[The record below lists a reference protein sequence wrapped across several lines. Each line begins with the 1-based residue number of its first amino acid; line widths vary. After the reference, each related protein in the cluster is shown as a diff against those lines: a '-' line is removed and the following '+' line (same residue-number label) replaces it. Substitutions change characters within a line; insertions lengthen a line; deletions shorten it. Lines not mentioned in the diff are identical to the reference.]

1 MAKRRPSG
9 DGMVR
14 KREDGRWEGRI
25 VVGHKKSGDSI
36 FRYISAPTQKELSA
50 KLRQLTEAYKG
61 VDLTEESNM
70 ALSVWLDKWL
80 DEYMAAAL
88 RPTTLNGYRR
98 SLELH
103 VKPYLGNKT
112 LSKITAVDLR
122 SLYRSLQETGRVHSR
137 DGQSPGLSAR
147 TVHGIHTTLHHALKT
162 AMEQN
167 LIPNNPAA
175 EVDPPKFDGA
185 PMKILTEAQL
195 DAFMKVIEKDEFW
208 HDFFYTAVTTGL
220 RRGEICA
227 LRWEDF
233 DAKQETLH
241 VRRTLHKEKGK
252 PLITGDTKT
261 YAGTRK
267 IVLPPS
273 TAQLLRERKKTAPT
287 EWIFPNPFDP
297 EQPIAPGTAYNRL
310 KALLKETGLPDIR
323 FHDLRHTFAT
333 HALSSGVDAKTLAG
347 ILGHTKASFTLDT
360 YTHTTGDIQQF
371 YTGLKQNGR
380 LLRQEQ
386 YGEGL
391 SGQTVRGIHTTFHA
405 ALDKAVSEKIIP
417 KNPSDFC
424 RLPSAKAREMQVLSP
439 EEIQRLLIQAKEDGC
454 FELLLLEL
462 STGLRRGEICA
473 LQWDDLNFNTGELQ
487 VKRQVHRVKGELVVS
502 EPKTKAS
509 NRSVI
514 LPPPVL
520 MVLSDYKTEINS
532 VWLFPSPLNNDSPRD
547 PAAVRKR
554 LTTILERADCKRV
567 RFHDL
572 RHTFATASLEHGMD
586 IKTLST
592 IIGHV
597 STATTL
603 NVYAH
608 VTDEMRKIAA
618 AKIDRG
624 IAKSES
630 LQDIDTAPRKP
641 APSTFLPHK
650 GQRRKPGTGCV
661 SQINEKLWEGRYSP
675 KLPNGARLARNVYAH
690 SEKECEQK
698 LAELIVQT
706 KAEIAAQ
713 LQQPQAPA

>member
-1 MAKRRPSG
+1 MAKQRKHGSG
-9 DGMVR
+9 TVR
-14 KREDGRWEGRI
+14 LRSDGRWEGR
-25 VVGHKKSGDSI
+25 VVIGYDDSGLPKTKNVLAKTKAECEKKLKSLI
-36 FRYISAPTQKELSA
+36 AAQKGSEPQPP
-50 KLRQLTEAYKG
+50 RQTMTA
-61 VDLTEESNM
+61 
-70 ALSVWLDKWL
+70 AQWLDFWYQTYKKPN
-80 DEYMAAAL
+80 L
-88 RPTTLNGYRR
+88 RPNTQMSYERR
-98 SLELH
+98 IYQH
-103 VKPYLGNKT
+103 
-112 LSKITAVDLR
+112 I
-122 SLYRSLQETGRVHSR
+122 
-137 DGQSPGLSAR
+137 
-147 TVHGIHTTLHHALKT
+147 
-162 AMEQN
+162 
-167 LIPNNPAA
+167 IPNLGP
-175 EVDPPKFDGA
+175 
-185 PMKILTEAQL
+185 I
-195 DAFMKVIEKDEFW
+195 
-208 HDFFYTAVTTGL
+208 
-220 RRGEICA
+220 
-227 LRWEDF
+227 
-233 DAKQETLH
+233 
-241 VRRTLHKEKGK
+241 
-252 PLITGDTKT
+252 PLNK
-261 YAGTRK
+261 
-267 IVLPPS
+267 L
-273 TAQLLRERKKTAPT
+273 
-287 EWIFPNPFDP
+287 
-297 EQPIAPGTAYNRL
+297 
-310 KALLKETGLPDIR
+310 
-323 FHDLRHTFAT
+323 
-333 HALSSGVDAKTLAG
+333 
-347 ILGHTKASFTLDT
+347 
-360 YTHTTGDIQQF
+360 TTGDIQQF

-386 YGEGL
+386 CGEGL

-502 EPKTKAS
+502 ELKTKAP

-532 VWLFPSPLNNDSPRD
+532 TWMFPSPLNNDSPRD

-554 LTTILERADCKRV
+554 LTAILERADCKRV

-624 IAKSES
+624 IAKSEIS
-630 LQDIDTAPRKP
+630 QDIDTAPGETGPIHLPTLQRS
-641 APSTFLPHK
+641 AP
-650 GQRRKPGTGCV
+650 
-661 SQINEKLWEGRYSP
+661 
-675 KLPNGARLARNVYAH
+675 
-690 SEKECEQK
+690 
-698 LAELIVQT
+698 
-706 KAEIAAQ
+706 
-713 LQQPQAPA
+713 

>member
-1 MAKRRPSG
+1 MAKQRKHGSG
-9 DGMVR
+9 TVR
-14 KREDGRWEGRI
+14 LRSDGRWEGR
-25 VVGHKKSGDSI
+25 VVIGYDDSGLPKTKNVLAKTKAECEKKLKSLI
-36 FRYISAPTQKELSA
+36 AAQKGSEPQPP
-50 KLRQLTEAYKG
+50 RQTMTA
-61 VDLTEESNM
+61 
-70 ALSVWLDKWL
+70 AQWLDFWYQTYKKPN
-80 DEYMAAAL
+80 L
-88 RPTTLNGYRR
+88 RPNTQMSYERR
-98 SLELH
+98 IYQH
-103 VKPYLGNKT
+103 
-112 LSKITAVDLR
+112 I
-122 SLYRSLQETGRVHSR
+122 
-137 DGQSPGLSAR
+137 
-147 TVHGIHTTLHHALKT
+147 
-162 AMEQN
+162 
-167 LIPNNPAA
+167 IPNLGP
-175 EVDPPKFDGA
+175 
-185 PMKILTEAQL
+185 I
-195 DAFMKVIEKDEFW
+195 
-208 HDFFYTAVTTGL
+208 
-220 RRGEICA
+220 
-227 LRWEDF
+227 
-233 DAKQETLH
+233 
-241 VRRTLHKEKGK
+241 
-252 PLITGDTKT
+252 PLNK
-261 YAGTRK
+261 
-267 IVLPPS
+267 L
-273 TAQLLRERKKTAPT
+273 
-287 EWIFPNPFDP
+287 
-297 EQPIAPGTAYNRL
+297 
-310 KALLKETGLPDIR
+310 
-323 FHDLRHTFAT
+323 
-333 HALSSGVDAKTLAG
+333 
-347 ILGHTKASFTLDT
+347 
-360 YTHTTGDIQQF
+360 TTGDIQQF

-405 ALDKAVSEKIIP
+405 ALD
-417 KNPSDFC
+417 
-424 RLPSAKAREMQVLSP
+424 

-487 VKRQVHRVKGELVVS
+487 VKRQIHRVKGELVVS

-554 LTTILERADCKRV
+554 LTTILERTDCKRV

-713 LQQPQAPA
+713 RQHPQAPA

>member
-1 MAKRRPSG
+1 MAKQRKHGSG
-9 DGMVR
+9 TVR
-14 KREDGRWEGRI
+14 LRSDGRWEGR
-25 VVGHKKSGDSI
+25 VVIGYDDSGLPKTKNVLAKTKAECEKKLKSLI
-36 FRYISAPTQKELSA
+36 AAQKGSEPQPP
-50 KLRQLTEAYKG
+50 RQTMTA
-61 VDLTEESNM
+61 
-70 ALSVWLDKWL
+70 AQWLDFWYQTYKKPN
-80 DEYMAAAL
+80 L
-88 RPTTLNGYRR
+88 RPNTQMSYERR
-98 SLELH
+98 IYQH
-103 VKPYLGNKT
+103 
-112 LSKITAVDLR
+112 I
-122 SLYRSLQETGRVHSR
+122 
-137 DGQSPGLSAR
+137 
-147 TVHGIHTTLHHALKT
+147 
-162 AMEQN
+162 
-167 LIPNNPAA
+167 IPNLGP
-175 EVDPPKFDGA
+175 
-185 PMKILTEAQL
+185 I
-195 DAFMKVIEKDEFW
+195 
-208 HDFFYTAVTTGL
+208 
-220 RRGEICA
+220 
-227 LRWEDF
+227 
-233 DAKQETLH
+233 
-241 VRRTLHKEKGK
+241 
-252 PLITGDTKT
+252 PLNK
-261 YAGTRK
+261 
-267 IVLPPS
+267 L
-273 TAQLLRERKKTAPT
+273 
-287 EWIFPNPFDP
+287 
-297 EQPIAPGTAYNRL
+297 
-310 KALLKETGLPDIR
+310 
-323 FHDLRHTFAT
+323 
-333 HALSSGVDAKTLAG
+333 
-347 ILGHTKASFTLDT
+347 
-360 YTHTTGDIQQF
+360 TTGDIQQF

-439 EEIQRLLIQAKEDGC
+439 EEIQRLLIQAK
-454 FELLLLEL
+454 
-462 STGLRRGEICA
+462 
-473 LQWDDLNFNTGELQ
+473 
-487 VKRQVHRVKGELVVS
+487 KGELAVS

-520 MVLSDYKTEINS
+520 MVLNNYKTEINS

-675 KLPNGARLARNVYAH
+675 KLPNGARLARNAYAH

>member
-1 MAKRRPSG
+1 MAKQRKHGSG
-9 DGMVR
+9 TVR
-14 KREDGRWEGRI
+14 LRSDGRWEGR
-25 VVGHKKSGDSI
+25 VVIGYNDSGLPKTKNVLAKTKAECEKKLKSLIAAQKGSEPQPS
-36 FRYISAPTQKELSA
+36 RQTMTVTQ
-50 KLRQLTEAYKG
+50 
-61 VDLTEESNM
+61 
-70 ALSVWLDKWL
+70 WLDFWYQTYKKPN
-80 DEYMAAAL
+80 L
-88 RPTTLNGYRR
+88 RPNTQMSYERR
-98 SLELH
+98 IYQH
-103 VKPYLGNKT
+103 
-112 LSKITAVDLR
+112 I
-122 SLYRSLQETGRVHSR
+122 
-137 DGQSPGLSAR
+137 
-147 TVHGIHTTLHHALKT
+147 
-162 AMEQN
+162 
-167 LIPNNPAA
+167 IPNLGP
-175 EVDPPKFDGA
+175 
-185 PMKILTEAQL
+185 I
-195 DAFMKVIEKDEFW
+195 
-208 HDFFYTAVTTGL
+208 
-220 RRGEICA
+220 
-227 LRWEDF
+227 
-233 DAKQETLH
+233 
-241 VRRTLHKEKGK
+241 
-252 PLITGDTKT
+252 PLNK
-261 YAGTRK
+261 
-267 IVLPPS
+267 L
-273 TAQLLRERKKTAPT
+273 
-287 EWIFPNPFDP
+287 
-297 EQPIAPGTAYNRL
+297 
-310 KALLKETGLPDIR
+310 
-323 FHDLRHTFAT
+323 
-333 HALSSGVDAKTLAG
+333 
-347 ILGHTKASFTLDT
+347 
-360 YTHTTGDIQQF
+360 TTGDIQQF

-439 EEIQRLLIQAKEDGC
+439 EEIQRLLIQSKEDGC

-554 LTTILERADCKRV
+554 LTTILDRADCKRV

-675 KLPNGARLARNVYAH
+675 KLPNGDRLARNVYAH

-698 LAELIVQT
+698 LAELIVQM

-713 LQQPQAPA
+713 RQQPRAPA